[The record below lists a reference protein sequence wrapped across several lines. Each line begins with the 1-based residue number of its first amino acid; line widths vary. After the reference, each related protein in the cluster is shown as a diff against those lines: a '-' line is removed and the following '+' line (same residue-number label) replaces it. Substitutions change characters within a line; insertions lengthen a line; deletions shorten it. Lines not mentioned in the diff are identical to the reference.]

1 MAAITSNFKIDAIMN
16 AVFCLCFLFSASSFL
31 TGALMLQPEFLLFE
45 KAKQQWLG
53 NHTNKYLY
61 CVCNNLFFDISLTTA
76 YRIKAAFKGQSYI
89 VLYGKKQQTN
99 RTPFETTD
107 SS

>member
-1 MAAITSNFKIDAIMN
+1 M
-16 AVFCLCFLFSASSFL
+16 V
-31 TGALMLQPEFLLFE
+31 
-45 KAKQQWLG
+45 G

-89 VLYGKKQQTN
+89 VLHGKKQQTN

-107 SS
+107 SSQIDITHDNGSVDIYILYTLIKYEDEFNIADCYAECLF

>member
-1 MAAITSNFKIDAIMN
+1 M
-16 AVFCLCFLFSASSFL
+16 V
-31 TGALMLQPEFLLFE
+31 
-45 KAKQQWLG
+45 G

-107 SS
+107 SSQIDITNDNGFVDIYILYTLIKYEDELNIADCYAEYLF